1 MCRSHE
7 SRLERNSAFLTLPRM
22 RGSIPRGFLAVKTK
36 NFEFVTVP
44 ELSRKIG
51 LPILNEYTL
60 NRFIEEDGSELK
72 IYNRGRIRY
81 IETATAKKWVRRKF
95 GLTL

>member
-1 MCRSHE
+1 MRS
-7 SRLERNSAFLTLPRM
+7 
-22 RGSIPRGFLAVKTK
+22 SIPRGVLAVKTK
-36 NFEFVTVP
+36 TFEFVTVP

-81 IETATAKKWVRRKF
+81 IETSTAKKWVRRKF